1 MGCSK
6 SLYIVRYDAK
16 GVMWDPRTLEPEQTV
31 LDARN
36 TLLKYNISR
45 VVIAKNRKPLGM
57 ITEKDIARFLYA
69 QVPARRLDE
78 IRLDEVMT
86 KDLVTVDEGAGLRA
100 CAKLMLEKQISSLI
114 VVDDKNLKGIF
125 TKTDLTSA
133 YVEHYAMEHRVRE
146 FMTQKVVTVT
156 PDEPIHTAIMVMSGR
171 EISRIVVAKNNHP
184 VGIIT
189 GRDLLPLGAF
199 FAHLDSKQ
207 RKEQAFIPA
216 GIKAIML
223 ASDIM
228 TPNPI
233 TTSEDTDLA
242 DAAYIMLRNRISGL
256 PVVNSS
262 GILTGIV
269 TKTDVVKALAAH
281 A

>member
-1 MGCSK
+1 
-6 SLYIVRYDAK
+6 LYIVGFDAK

-45 VVIAKNRKPLGM
+45 VVIAKNRKPLG
-57 ITEKDIARFLYA
+57 IVTEKDIARFLYA
-69 QVPARRLDE
+69 QVPARHLDE
-78 IRLDEVMT
+78 IRLDEVMI
-86 KDLVTVDEGAGLRA
+86 KDLVTVDEGKGLSA

-114 VVDDKNLKGIF
+114 VVDDKKHLRGIF

-133 YVEHYAMEHRVRE
+133 YVEYFAMKHRVKE

-156 PDEPIHTAIMVMSGR
+156 SDEPVHTVIMVMSGR
-171 EISRIVVAKNNHP
+171 DISRMIVAKNNRP

-199 FAHLDSKQ
+199 FTRLISKQ
-207 RKEQAFIPA
+207 KKEQAFIPA

-233 TTSEDTDLA
+233 TTTEDTDLA

-256 PVVNSS
+256 PVVNSDGS
-262 GILTGIV
+262 LTGIL

-281 A
+281 T